1 MPSIEDN
8 KVNMRLFDEY
18 CKSVTIPDL
27 VLDITEVSSFQGT
40 VYRES
45 MTGYNENLNPLIVEF
60 IASED
65 LENYYYFYNWY
76 MQLRTGNTPEDSI
89 RKNVIK
95 SIGIH
100 MLNNQTEQVSTLVF
114 EDCLPSVITSLSMTM
129 GTDAEVV
136 FSVNF
141 NFERMLLKKP

>member
-1 MPSIEDN
+1 
-8 KVNMRLFDEY
+8 MRLFDEY

-27 VLDITEVSSFQGT
+27 NLDINEVTSYQGT

-76 MQLRTGNTPEDSI
+76 LQLRTGNTPENSI

-100 MLNNQTEQVSTLVF
+100 MLDNQDRNISTLSF
-114 EDCLPSVITSLSMTM
+114 EDCLPNVITSLSMTM
-129 GTDAEVV
+129 GSDDEVL